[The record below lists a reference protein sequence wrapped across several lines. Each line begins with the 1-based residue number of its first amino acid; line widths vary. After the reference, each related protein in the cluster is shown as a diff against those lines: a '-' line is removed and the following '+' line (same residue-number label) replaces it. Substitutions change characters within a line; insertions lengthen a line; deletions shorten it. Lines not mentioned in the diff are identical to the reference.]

1 VHPCLLGIDLL
12 FLLYPM
18 LQIHVE
24 MN

>member
-1 VHPCLLGIDLL
+1 VHPCLLDIDLL